1 MFVLDSDHMSLL
13 DWGGRESAALRERL
27 ADISENE
34 IATTII
40 CYEEQIRGWMAYIAR
55 SKTISQE
62 LKAYQKLRS
71 HLDNYRLIQVLD
83 FDKNAADEFQQL
95 KKSKIRIGTM
105 DLKIASIVLAR
116 GDTLLSRNR
125 VDFSKVPGLKM
136 EDWSA

>member
-71 HLDNYRLIQVLD
+71 HLDNYRIIQVLD
-83 FDKNAADEFQQL
+83 FDKKAADEFQQL
-95 KKSKIRIGTM
+95 KNSKIRIGTM
-105 DLKIASIVLAR
+105 DLKIASIVLSR